1 MLVFVARFLIHG
13 LQQWPRYAKVVL
25 CSGQVKKQ
33 SKLPCLVDTK
43 WYQII
48 IDCSEIFIETPKAL
62 SLQAATLSDYKQE
75 YLVSVAPYYAITY
88 ISPVYGGIRQIYN

>member
-1 MLVFVARFLIHG
+1 M
-13 LQQWPRYAKVVL
+13 VL

-48 IDCSEIFIETPKAL
+48 IDCSEIFIETPKDL
-62 SLQAATLSDYKQE
+62 RFQAATWSDYKHHNTCE
-75 YLVSVAPYYAITY
+75 YLVSVAPCYAITY
-88 ISPVYGGIRQIYN
+88 ISPVYGGIRQIYD